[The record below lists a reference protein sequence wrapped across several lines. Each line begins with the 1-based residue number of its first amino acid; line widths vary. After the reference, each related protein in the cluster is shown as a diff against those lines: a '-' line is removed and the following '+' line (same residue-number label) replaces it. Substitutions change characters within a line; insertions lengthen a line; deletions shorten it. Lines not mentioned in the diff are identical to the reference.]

1 MWNLL
6 YERLPDSDI
15 ESAERFNADRMKVYE
30 FIYSY
35 YGVQAAR
42 SGNCGN
48 RRVFPASVGTCDRIG
63 ASRHIPVKHL
73 ANSNVSQYIMPQNSA
88 RWK

>member
-35 YGVQAAR
+35 YGVQAA
-42 SGNCGN
+42 
-48 RRVFPASVGTCDRIG
+48 
-63 ASRHIPVKHL
+63 
-73 ANSNVSQYIMPQNSA
+73 
-88 RWK
+88 